1 MEKCNPDFSRNNYIR
16 KKNAFK
22 GVPNMTL
29 ITSSKWLADLVGK
42 SFLKEYPTE
51 VRYNIINTD
60 IFKPTPSDFRQR
72 YGLEGKKII
81 LGVCFNWGDKKG
93 LPDFVK
99 LSSMLDDT
107 YKIVMVGVSEKQRK
121 TLPTNILA
129 LLRTNNA
136 RELAEIYT
144 AANVLFNPTYEDN
157 FPTVNL
163 EAQAC
168 GTPVVT
174 YRTGGAPET
183 ITDPRSLVVEQ
194 GDLGSAI
201 AHLKNC

>member
-1 MEKCNPDFSRNNYIR
+1 MWR
-16 KKNAFK
+16 KKKRWF
-22 GVPNMTL
+22 
-29 ITSSKWLADLVGK
+29 SSLPDLTIVTPSQWLAGFVKD
-42 SFLKEYPTE
+42 SYLKEHS
-51 VRYNIINTD
+51 VRVIHNGIDLNV
-60 IFKPTPSDFRQR
+60 FSPSDSASVKEKYNLQN
-72 YGLEGKKII
+72 KKIL
-81 LGVCFNWGDKKG
+81 LGIASSWSDKKG

-129 LLRTNNA
+129 LPRTNNA

-168 GTPVVT
+168 GTPVIT
-174 YRTGGAPET
+174 YRTGGTPET
-183 ITDPRSLVVEQ
+183 ITDPRSVVVDQ
-194 GDLGSAI
+194 GDLEVALHYI
-201 AHLKNC
+201 KNVEQK